1 MRVTRTGGGWALL
14 ACLTLTLASCGGGS
28 FRVVNTGGGYSFDK
42 TGEKRTKEESG
53 AIATSIGILE
63 ISHKFGEVRVFGS
76 DGPPEFSWTLSCWGK
91 TLDDAERFL
100 EEITLE
106 RTETGSVHRYVLKI
120 PEKPGSTLRGVES
133 LLTLH
138 VPPTIEVRV
147 KNSFGD
153 AEVRNI
159 SGSVLGDCSHCSAE
173 LEDLGGKV
181 DWRTSFDDLR
191 ARRIAGGTLRNEHG
205 ELHVEEV
212 AGDLTAETS
221 FDEATIVEVAGRL
234 EAKNQHGKLTVLR
247 VRGPVQAETSFAG
260 MTVER
265 LAGDAVLR
273 NSHGPIRAREIEG
286 NLEVETSFADLDL
299 ATYSER
305 IRASNSH
312 GDVTLALLGDTLLE
326 ADVRTS
332 FADLEVKVP
341 MDLDPAVVI
350 DQKHGDVKSP
360 IPHLTAGSPMGAAA
374 GKGLIKLKV
383 RHGDI
388 ELEESAK
395 VRRVPA
401 ERPIGG

>member
-1 MRVTRTGGGWALL
+1 MRVTRTSWGWALL
-14 ACLTLTLASCGGGS
+14 ACVTLTLASCGGGS
-28 FRVVNTGGGYSFDK
+28 FRVVNTGGYSFDK
-42 TGEKRTKEESG
+42 TGEKRTKEETG
-53 AIATSIGILE
+53 AIAGSMGTIE

-76 DGPPEFSWTLSCWGK
+76 DGPPEFSWTLSCWGR
-91 TLDDAERFL
+91 TLEDAERFL

-106 RTETGSVHRYVLKI
+106 RSETGSVHRYELKI
-120 PEKPGSTLRGVES
+120 PERPGNALRGVES

-138 VPPTIEVRV
+138 VPPSVEVRV

-159 SGSVLGDCSHCSAE
+159 SGAVLGDCSHCSAE
-173 LEDLGGKV
+173 LEDLTGRV
-181 DWRTSFDDLR
+181 DWKTSFDDLR

-212 AGDLTAETS
+212 SGDLTAETS
-221 FDEATIVEVAGRL
+221 FDEATIVEVQGRL
-234 EAKNQHGKLTVLR
+234 DAKNQHGKLTILR
-247 VRGPVQAETSFAG
+247 VRGPVRAETSFAG

-286 NLEVETSFADLDL
+286 DLEVRTSFADLDL

-305 IRASNSH
+305 IRAENSH
-312 GDVTLALLGDTLLE
+312 GDVTLALLGDSLE
-326 ADVRTS
+326 EVDVQTS
-332 FADLEVKVP
+332 FANLEVKVP
-341 MDLDPAVVI
+341 MDLDPALVI

-360 IPHLTAGSPMGAAA
+360 IPHLTPGSPMNATA
-374 GKGLIKLKV
+374 GKGLIKLRV

-395 VRRVPA
+395 GRRMPA